1 MVSVGA
7 MLKERQSITARC
19 VDWLMSRVLP
29 LAAMVANPAATV
41 PPEGLPCAEGAK
53 NEDARNETKMAATKI
68 PAANRAL
75 PLGCDI
81 PVSALLRNCDAQRLP
96 G

>member
-1 MVSVGA
+1 

-19 VDWLMSRVLP
+19 VDWSMSSVFPLVAMLADPPVTVPPAGLP
-29 LAAMVANPAATV
+29 LA
-41 PPEGLPCAEGAK
+41 EDAK
-53 NEDARNETKMAATKI
+53 NEDARNETEMAAAKI